1 MAIIGIDL
9 GTTNSCVSVLEGGK
23 PVIIPNAEGG
33 RTTPSVVAFTKN
45 GERLAGDL
53 ARRQAVTN
61 SEGTVSSIKRK
72 MGSDYRVEL
81 GGKKRTPQEVSALLL
96 QKLKKDAEN
105 YLGTPVTEA
114 VITVP
119 AYFNDAQRQ
128 ATKDAGRIAGL
139 TVRRIINEPTA
150 AALAYGL
157 DHEENQKIMVYDFGG
172 GTFDVSVIEIG
183 EGVIEVLAVSGDNQ
197 LGGDDFDHRLA
208 SYLMSEFKIANKV
221 NLQKDPVAMQR
232 VLEAAEKAKIELS
245 TNQTA
250 TVSLPFLAQTKS
262 GPIHMEQTITRQ
274 KFNELTRDLVER
286 TTMPV
291 QTALNDAG
299 LSISQ
304 ISKVLMVGGST
315 RMPAVTEHVQK
326 MTGMQPCRTLNPDEC
341 VAMGAAI
348 QGGSLGGLAPF
359 GGDLLLLDV
368 TPLSLSIET
377 MGGVATRLIE
387 RNTKLPVRY
396 AQIFTTASPF
406 QTSVEVHVLQG
417 ERPMAKDNKTIGKF
431 RLTGIKRA
439 PQGVPQIEVVFD
451 IDPNGIL
458 RVSAKD
464 LSTGRA
470 QEITITASSN
480 LSESEIDEAIQ
491 DAQQY
496 AQQDGLR
503 RTCVEERTEAEQ
515 MVNIVNEALRQHGK
529 GMDRKLVK
537 QLKGELGAVT
547 KAASHIRPDKPTE
560 EMLQDLR
567 LSVHVLK
574 YSPAVSALG
583 VNLVG

>member
-96 QKLKKDAEN
+96 QKLKQDAET
-105 YLGTPVTEA
+105 YLGSPVTEA

-208 SYLMSEFKIANKV
+208 NYLISEFKLMHKV

-245 TNQTA
+245 TSQTA
-250 TVSLPFLAQTKS
+250 TVNLPFLSSTKA
-262 GPIHMEQTITRQ
+262 GPIHMEQTVTRQ

-286 TTMPV
+286 TSMPV

-315 RMPAVTEHVQK
+315 RIPAVAEHVQK

-480 LSESEIDEAIQ
+480 LSDAEIDEAIQ

-503 RTCVEERTEAEQ
+503 RTCVEERNEAERMVS
-515 MVNIVNEALRQHGK
+515 MVNDALRQQGK

-537 QLKGELGAVT
+537 QLKNQMSAVT
-547 KAASHIRPDKPTE
+547 KAASHIRPDKPTD
-560 EMLQDLR
+560 EMLQELR
-567 LSVHVLK
+567 LAVHVLR
-574 YSPAVSALG
+574 YSSALSALG
-583 VNLVG
+583 VKLDG